1 MSVIGIQKV
10 SFKRPKR
17 TDYLRGI
24 DCFNEGR
31 PPEAEASRPF
41 IDGWNKRRDEAIAY
55 NLVHDTM
62 TELEYLRGKQNAVKG
77 KELPDDPTSSMLR
90 GYLGMDKMEQR
101 KVSVPKAKH
110 PKIDRT
116 LAIEGARLRH
126 ERALVDKQQ
135 AHYQRACSEG
145 TTEHKRA
152 NLEKWY
158 QGMRKFNQA
167 RRELRAKMQA

>member
-31 PPEAEASRPF
+31 EPEVSASRPF

-62 TELEYLRGKQNAVKG
+62 TELEYLRGQQLKAHSSS
-77 KELPDDPTSSMLR
+77 LPTGSTSSMIR
-90 GYLGMDKMEQR
+90 GYLGMDQMLPR
-101 KVSVPKAKH
+101 KVSVSKVKYPKSDK
-110 PKIDRT
+110 KSVRRT
-116 LAIEGARLRH
+116 AMDDMLKRFKLAENPMD
-126 ERALVDKQQ
+126 ALLSV
-135 AHYQRACSEG
+135 
-145 TTEHKRA
+145 
-152 NLEKWY
+152 N
-158 QGMRKFNQA
+158 N
-167 RRELRAKMQA
+167 